1 MKHNLG
7 SLRHPVGIFQP
18 PPYFT
23 YRPPGVIF
31 NAMGKKEAQQNHDLM
46 ILHSATPDGEAIH
59 ALRSRPGRLDLA
71 ELRPLKNGQDVSHF
85 EVVNLKPHK
94 DMPNLCDV
102 DVLYSPKK
110 VESEQTVSHH
120 AGPPAVA
127 TEAYRKNWNRVF
139 STSVRKKP
147 KNPLLN

>member
-1 MKHNLG
+1 MKHILLFHN
-7 SLRHPVGIFQP
+7 HPVIIFQAP
-18 PPYFT
+18 SHFT
-23 YRPPGVIF
+23 SRLPGVILTV
-31 NAMGKKEAQQNHDLM
+31 MDKKKEQQNHDLM
-46 ILHSATPDGEAIH
+46 LLHSAAANGEAIH

-71 ELRPLKNGQDVSHF
+71 ELRPLKNGQDVSHS

-110 VESEQTVSHH
+110 NDSEKTLSNH
-120 AGPPAVA
+120 AGPPAIA

-139 STSVRKKP
+139 STSARKKP